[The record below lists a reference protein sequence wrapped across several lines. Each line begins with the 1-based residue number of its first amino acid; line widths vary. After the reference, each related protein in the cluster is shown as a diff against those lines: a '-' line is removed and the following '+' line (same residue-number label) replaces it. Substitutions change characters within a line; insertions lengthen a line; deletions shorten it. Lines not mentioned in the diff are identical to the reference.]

1 MNAVKISF
9 DEATAINLD
18 SDSLGVNILLA
29 LHFSDDINVTYMD
42 DLAIFHSG
50 LNINLL
56 ATTMVMQAGINEVI
70 YSDAI
75 VLGVHND
82 TVTPLNEGKIEAVLS
97 LAKDAKESIP
107 KFSEGAPEH
116 MMGEETL
123 AMLSRKVK
131 AYIDM
136 NFTSPDYGNV

>member
-56 ATTMVMQAGINEVI
+56 ATTMVMKAGINEVI
-70 YSDAI
+70 YGNAI
-75 VLGVHND
+75 VLGFGND
-82 TVTPLNEGKIEAVLS
+82 TVTPLNEGQIEAVLS

-107 KFSEGAPEH
+107 KFSEDAPEH

-123 AMLSRKVK
+123 AMLASRVK

-136 NFTSPDYGNV
+136 NLAT

>member
-18 SDSLGVNILLA
+18 SDSLGVKILLA
-29 LHFSDDINVTYMD
+29 LHFSEDINVTYMD

-56 ATTMVMQAGINEVI
+56 ATTMVMKAGINEVI
-70 YSDAI
+70 YGDAI
-75 VLGVHND
+75 VLGVDNGI
-82 TVTPLNEGKIEAVLS
+82 VTPLNEGQIEAVLS
-97 LAKDAKESIP
+97 LAKDAKESIS

-116 MMGEETL
+116 MMGEEAL
-123 AMLSRKVK
+123 AILAGRVK

-136 NFTSPDYGNV
+136 NLST

>member
-9 DEATAINLD
+9 DEATAIRLD

-56 ATTMVMQAGINEVI
+56 ATTIVMQAGINEII
-70 YSDAI
+70 YGNAI
-75 VLGVHND
+75 VLGVDND
-82 TVTPLNEGKIEAVLS
+82 IVTPLNEGQIEAVLS

-107 KFSEGAPEH
+107 KFSEGAPEY

-136 NFTSPDYGNV
+136 NLAT

>member
-9 DEATAINLD
+9 DEATAIRLD

-56 ATTMVMQAGINEVI
+56 ATTIVMQAGINEII
-70 YSDAI
+70 YGNAI
-75 VLGVHND
+75 VLGVDND
-82 TVTPLNEGKIEAVLS
+82 IVTPLNEGQIEAVLS
-97 LAKDAKESIP
+97 LAKDAKESSP
-107 KFSEGAPEH
+107 KFSDGTPEH

-136 NFTSPDYGNV
+136 NLAT